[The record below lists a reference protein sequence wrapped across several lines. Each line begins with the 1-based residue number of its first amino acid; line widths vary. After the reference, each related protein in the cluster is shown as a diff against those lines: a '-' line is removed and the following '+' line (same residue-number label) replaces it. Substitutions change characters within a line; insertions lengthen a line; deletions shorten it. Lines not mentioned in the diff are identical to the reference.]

1 MINQYSTTV
10 KFGEENPKKDL
21 HAEEFTLQNFV
32 LETAHTT
39 YAFRTMM
46 TGQLEHLYY
55 GKLIHL
61 DEAAE
66 IGESHTN
73 AHGNSTV
80 YNNNHMEFSLEDM
93 LLETSSYGK
102 GDIREPQ
109 FAIKAA
115 DGSTTLDLVY
125 ISHDIDHEK
134 APLNG
139 MPSSYVDEKDELN
152 VDHLV
157 IHLKDK
163 NHGYLVDLHYYVFPE
178 CDVITRQAS
187 FINASEAPVR
197 LTRAL
202 SNMVDFPATGYRITS
217 FHGGWTKEMGKY
229 DTILT
234 AGRFSGSSFTGTTSN
249 RTNPLVLMADPL
261 ASEDHGKVYGF
272 NLLYSGNHYESF
284 DVNSFGKT
292 RFVNGINPD
301 HFEWFLAPGETFE
314 TPESVMTFS
323 DGGYNGMSHNMH
335 RFVRKH
341 ITRGVWRDQERPI
354 LLNSWEANY
363 FDIDEGKLLKLAKKG
378 KEAGMELFVMDDGW
392 FGDRKDDKRALGDW
406 FVNTKKL
413 PGGLK
418 GLADKIHKMGL
429 KFGIWI
435 EPEMVNVD
443 SELYRKHP
451 EWAMDI
457 PGMDHS
463 EGRNQRDL
471 DFSNPEVVDYMIQTM
486 TEVLSSAEIDYV
498 KWDMNRIFSDIYSK
512 YLLED
517 RQGEVTHRYVLG
529 LYHLMDAL
537 TTQFPEILW
546 EGCSAGGNRF
556 DLGALCYF
564 PQIWGSDNTDA
575 ISRLDIQNGY
585 SYGYPQSTYTSH
597 VSACPNHQT
606 LRVTP
611 LETRANVAFFGNL
624 GYECNLCDMSKEEC
638 EAIAVQVG
646 IYKKYRKTL
655 QFGDFYRTSES
666 YASGNHASDMGRAL
680 GLMSPAA
687 GQGCSDNVVTWTIVN
702 EDQTTAVGLIA
713 EKEHHPNDPHLTY
726 VARGL
731 NPDKRYHFSNIPS
744 KVNVKTF
751 GDLVNAV
758 GLPIHVKQDSLI
770 HNLIAKFYSLDGEV
784 EDTIC
789 YGDTL
794 MEAGKPLT
802 QGYIGTGI
810 TNVRIFKDFASRIYF
825 MSEEC

>member
-1 MINQYSTTV
+1 
-10 KFGEENPKKDL
+10 
-21 HAEEFTLQNFV
+21 
-32 LETAHTT
+32 
-39 YAFRTMM
+39 
-46 TGQLEHLYY
+46 
-55 GKLIHL
+55 
-61 DEAAE
+61 
-66 IGESHTN
+66 
-73 AHGNSTV
+73 
-80 YNNNHMEFSLEDM
+80 
-93 LLETSSYGK
+93 
-102 GDIREPQ
+102 
-109 FAIKAA
+109 
-115 DGSTTLDLVY
+115 
-125 ISHDIDHEK
+125 
-134 APLNG
+134 
-139 MPSSYVDEKDELN
+139 
-152 VDHLV
+152 
-157 IHLKDK
+157 
-163 NHGYLVDLHYYVFPE
+163 
-178 CDVITRQAS
+178 
-187 FINASEAPVR
+187 
-197 LTRAL
+197 
-202 SNMVDFPATGYRITS
+202 
-217 FHGGWTKEMGKY
+217 
-229 DTILT
+229 
-234 AGRFSGSSFTGTTSN
+234 
-249 RTNPLVLMADPL
+249 
-261 ASEDHGKVYGF
+261 
-272 NLLYSGNHYESF
+272 
-284 DVNSFGKT
+284 
-292 RFVNGINPD
+292 
-301 HFEWFLAPGETFE
+301 
-314 TPESVMTFS
+314 
-323 DGGYNGMSHNMH
+323 
-335 RFVRKH
+335 
-341 ITRGVWRDQERPI
+341 
-354 LLNSWEANY
+354 
-363 FDIDEGKLLKLAKKG
+363 
-378 KEAGMELFVMDDGW
+378 
-392 FGDRKDDKRALGDW
+392 
-406 FVNTKKL
+406 
-413 PGGLK
+413 
-418 GLADKIHKMGL
+418 
-429 KFGIWI
+429 
-435 EPEMVNVD
+435 
-443 SELYRKHP
+443 
-451 EWAMDI
+451 
-457 PGMDHS
+457 
-463 EGRNQRDL
+463 
-471 DFSNPEVVDYMIQTM
+471 MIQTM

-498 KWDMNRIFSDIYSK
+498 KWDMNRIFSDIYSR
-512 YLLED
+512 YLPED

-529 LYHLMDAL
+529 LYRLMDAL

-825 MSEEC
+825 MSEE